1 MDKIVVD
8 YKEGEVRLHWRH
20 GGKPTALMY
29 AWPED

>member
-1 MDKIVVD
+1 VD

-29 AWPED
+29 EWPEDPK